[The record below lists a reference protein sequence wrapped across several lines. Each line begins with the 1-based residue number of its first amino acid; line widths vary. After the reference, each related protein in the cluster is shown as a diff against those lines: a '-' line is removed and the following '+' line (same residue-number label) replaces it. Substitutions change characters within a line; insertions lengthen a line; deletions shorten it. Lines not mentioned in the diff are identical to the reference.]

1 MSQWRG
7 YKIFLYLRFLWEKS
21 KIVIK
26 VIWVVALIFGAV
38 SGESIVWDIAD
49 TVNGLIIIP
58 NLIALIILSKEI
70 VAMNKEYIDKDL
82 AVYKKR

>member
-26 VIWVVALIFGAV
+26 VIWIVAIIFGAV
-38 SGESIVWDIAD
+38 SGESIVLDIAD

-70 VAMNKEYIDKDL
+70 VAMKKEYIDKDL